1 MRSKK
6 QPKSKKKQRKRTQE
20 FYNIKY
26 RFRTILTNLQSIG
39 KRVDELT
46 ICSLGNKMTSI
57 IDSKNVKNCQTDGGV
72 LMKQMLKLEAD
83 LAIAGHLMHF
93 EKSHSL

>member
-1 MRSKK
+1 
-6 QPKSKKKQRKRTQE
+6 
-20 FYNIKY
+20 
-26 RFRTILTNLQSIG
+26 
-39 KRVDELT
+39 
-46 ICSLGNKMTSI
+46 MTSI
-57 IDSKNVKNCQTDGGV
+57 IDCLIVKNCQTDGGV